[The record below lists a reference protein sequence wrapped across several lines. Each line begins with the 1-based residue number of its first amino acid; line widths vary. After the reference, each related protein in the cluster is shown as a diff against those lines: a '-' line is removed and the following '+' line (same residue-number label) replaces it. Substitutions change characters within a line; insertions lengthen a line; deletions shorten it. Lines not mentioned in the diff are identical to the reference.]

1 MTLYAV
7 QALFKASDSL
17 NEIDIINHVHVLKKI
32 AKTLNITGLL
42 TFRADMF
49 AIYAEGGLEQMT
61 QLEEYIQANFKLMHT
76 DKSKILSRKYNGKY
90 MHYVGDDVPVLND
103 PLIDWGIPDPEIV
116 FPYVLIQKI
125 FEINRSQKNDS
136 I

>member
-1 MTLYAV
+1 MILYAV

-61 QLEEYIQANFKLMHT
+61 QLEEHIQANFKLMHM
-76 DKSKILSRKYNGKY
+76 DKARILSRKYNGKY
-90 MHYVGDDVPVLND
+90 MHYVGDDVPVVND
-103 PLIDWGIPDPEIV
+103 PLIDWGISDPEIV
-116 FPYVLIQKI
+116 FPYELIRKI
-125 FEINRSQKNDS
+125 FEINRSQ
-136 I
+136 